1 MNTFKLLLIGICGL
15 VVSFRHD
22 FERCTMLSILAVVIL
37 VAMKLKSYRN
47 L

>member
-1 MNTFKLLLIGICGL
+1 MNSLKLLLIGICGL
-15 VVSFRHD
+15 IVSFRHD
-22 FERCTMLSILAVVIL
+22 FERSTLLALLAAVIL